1 MKKKTIG
8 IWVVVLMHAL
18 FISCTSNDSGR
29 DKRNLETYMDTVSY
43 IIGLDYGTGIREE
56 QIDVNP
62 EAVFR
67 GLADGLEG
75 NSLLSDADKDS
86 IINDFNKI
94 LTERL
99 EEEAR
104 VLLEQNQ
111 YDGAKFMEENLE
123 KEGVIE
129 LPSGLQ
135 YKVLKAGSGPKP
147 APHDSVFV
155 HYRAM
160 FIDRSVFDM
169 SYDRGP
175 AGFIPNEV
183 IPGLSEGI
191 LLMNTGS
198 IFELFIPPH
207 LAYGDTPFANL
218 IPGGTTLIYSIEL
231 IEIKKQ
237 KKTGRNE

>member
-1 MKKKTIG
+1 MKKTIG
-8 IWVVVLMHAL
+8 ISAVLLMHVV
-18 FISCTSNDSGR
+18 FINCTSSDTR
-29 DKRNLETYMDTVSY
+29 KHKADLETYMDTVSY

-75 NSLLSDADKDS
+75 KSLLSDSNKDS
-86 IINDFNKI
+86 IINDFNRI
-94 LTERL
+94 LTDRL

-104 VLLEQNQ
+104 TLLEKNKH
-111 YDGAKFMEENLE
+111 DGAKFMEENL
-123 KEGVIE
+123 KRDGVVE

-135 YKVLKAGSGPKP
+135 YKALKNGSGPKP

-169 SYDRGP
+169 SYDRGQ
-175 AGFIPNEV
+175 AGFIPTEV
-183 IPGLSEGI
+183 IPGLSEGV
-191 LLMNTGS
+191 LLMNVGS
-198 IFELFIPPH
+198 IFELFIPPN
-207 LAYGDTPFANL
+207 LAYGDKPFARL

-237 KKTGRNE
+237 K

>member
-1 MKKKTIG
+1 MTIR
-8 IWVVVLMHAL
+8 ISAVLLMHAV
-18 FISCTSNDSGR
+18 FTSCTSSDSR
-29 DKRNLETYMDTVSY
+29 SHKADLETYMDTVSY

-67 GLADGLEG
+67 GLADGLDG
-75 NSLLSDADKDS
+75 KSLLSDADKDS
-86 IINDFNKI
+86 IITDFNQI
-94 LTERL
+94 LTDRL
-99 EEEAR
+99 EKEALT
-104 VLLEQNQ
+104 LLEQNKH
-111 YDGAKFMEENLE
+111 DGAIFMQENL
-123 KEGVIE
+123 KRDGVVE

-135 YKVLKAGSGPKP
+135 YKALKNGSGPKP

-160 FIDRSVFDM
+160 FTDRSVFDM

-175 AGFIPNEV
+175 AGFIPTEV

-191 LLMNTGS
+191 LLMNVGS
-198 IFELFIPPH
+198 IFELYIPPN
-207 LAYGDTPFANL
+207 LAYGDKPFAQL

-237 KKTGRNE
+237 K